1 MYGRHRSFKMASK
14 SEEHLAGDNIEW
26 ILAVIDSDILAEQ
39 NDLETEFA
47 ATISKIQDINSEC
60 CFSCKNLQKNT

>member
-14 SEEHLAGDNIEW
+14 SEEHLAGDNIEG

-39 NDLETEFA
+39 NDLETVC
-47 ATISKIQDINSEC
+47 SY
-60 CFSCKNLQKNT
+60 CFQNTGY